1 MSRLL
6 LVVVLTVAGVVPLF
20 VQQQPSVDTSAAVR
34 LRCQH
39 MLFAA
44 SRGATNCSMQRAALL
59 ARATRGTLG
68 GERRRITRV
77 RTNASPRL

>member
-6 LVVVLTVAGVVPLF
+6 LVVVLTVAGAVPLF
-20 VQQQPSVDTSAAVR
+20 VQQQSSVDTPADV
-34 LRCQH
+34 LLCQH

-44 SRGATNCSMQRAALL
+44 SRDVPNCSMQVAALL

-68 GERRRITRV
+68 GEHAAHHRV
-77 RTNASPRL
+77 RTNSSPRL